1 MKATGLLTKEEHPI
15 RVLPGDLLLP
25 IIRRDDSNG
34 NPTVLQL
41 IPFTYIAVT
50 EKIDNISR
58 LYGAIFSASRGS
70 LSTAKNRRTQ
80 RIGLKVSTRY
90 PESSIKL
97 GVQRVPGNAFVGAEV
112 YRRTP
117 GSDDLEMVGRTD
129 WRGIL
134 PIGVTDLPIIQYDP
148 PEESKITAISN
159 ARKLAREPVAPPE
172 YKLVDLAVAGSSAS
186 SQSTASLSAV
196 KDSKNETRSSS
207 SKGSE
212 NNGTESEAKTPEVP
226 STPKKQKGFIQINL
240 PMYLYYVKNGETL
253 LARLP
258 IVNGVRALESADM
271 PDDRRRLETEAFLK
285 GLQGEIL
292 DLVIRRK
299 VLESRIKQEIRKK
312 DLVKAEKLLDELKRV
327 KSFEKMSEQVE
338 AIQRRALSQEQGS
351 LLVGVSKRIDG
362 MLDTTRILMQK
373 YLQDSLV
380 RTLENELSGA
390 K

>member
-1 MKATGLLTKEEHPI
+1 
-15 RVLPGDLLLP
+15 
-25 IIRRDDSNG
+25 
-34 NPTVLQL
+34 
-41 IPFTYIAVT
+41 
-50 EKIDNISR
+50 
-58 LYGAIFSASRGS
+58 
-70 LSTAKNRRTQ
+70 
-80 RIGLKVSTRY
+80 
-90 PESSIKL
+90 
-97 GVQRVPGNAFVGAEV
+97 
-112 YRRTP
+112 
-117 GSDDLEMVGRTD
+117 
-129 WRGIL
+129 
-134 PIGVTDLPIIQYDP
+134 
-148 PEESKITAISN
+148 
-159 ARKLAREPVAPPE
+159 
-172 YKLVDLAVAGSSAS
+172 
-186 SQSTASLSAV
+186 
-196 KDSKNETRSSS
+196 
-207 SKGSE
+207 
-212 NNGTESEAKTPEVP
+212 
-226 STPKKQKGFIQINL
+226 
-240 PMYLYYVKNGETL
+240 
-253 LARLP
+253 
-258 IVNGVRALESADM
+258 M

>member
-1 MKATGLLTKEEHPI
+1 
-15 RVLPGDLLLP
+15 
-25 IIRRDDSNG
+25 
-34 NPTVLQL
+34 
-41 IPFTYIAVT
+41 
-50 EKIDNISR
+50 
-58 LYGAIFSASRGS
+58 
-70 LSTAKNRRTQ
+70 
-80 RIGLKVSTRY
+80 
-90 PESSIKL
+90 
-97 GVQRVPGNAFVGAEV
+97 
-112 YRRTP
+112 
-117 GSDDLEMVGRTD
+117 
-129 WRGIL
+129 
-134 PIGVTDLPIIQYDP
+134 
-148 PEESKITAISN
+148 
-159 ARKLAREPVAPPE
+159 
-172 YKLVDLAVAGSSAS
+172 
-186 SQSTASLSAV
+186 
-196 KDSKNETRSSS
+196 
-207 SKGSE
+207 
-212 NNGTESEAKTPEVP
+212 
-226 STPKKQKGFIQINL
+226 
-240 PMYLYYVKNGETL
+240 MYLYYVKNGETL

>member
-1 MKATGLLTKEEHPI
+1 
-15 RVLPGDLLLP
+15 
-25 IIRRDDSNG
+25 
-34 NPTVLQL
+34 
-41 IPFTYIAVT
+41 
-50 EKIDNISR
+50 
-58 LYGAIFSASRGS
+58 
-70 LSTAKNRRTQ
+70 
-80 RIGLKVSTRY
+80 
-90 PESSIKL
+90 
-97 GVQRVPGNAFVGAEV
+97 
-112 YRRTP
+112 
-117 GSDDLEMVGRTD
+117 MVGRTD

-148 PEESKITAISN
+148 PEESKITAVSN

-172 YKLVDLAVAGSSAS
+172 YKLVDVAIAGSSAG
-186 SQSTASLSAV
+186 SQSIASLSAV
-196 KDSKNETRSSS
+196 KDSKSETRSSS
-207 SKGSE
+207 SKDSK
-212 NNGTESEAKTPEVP
+212 NGTENEAQTSEVP
-226 STPKKQKGFIQINL
+226 STPKKQKGFIQIHL
-240 PMYLYYVKNGETL
+240 PLYLYYVKNGETL